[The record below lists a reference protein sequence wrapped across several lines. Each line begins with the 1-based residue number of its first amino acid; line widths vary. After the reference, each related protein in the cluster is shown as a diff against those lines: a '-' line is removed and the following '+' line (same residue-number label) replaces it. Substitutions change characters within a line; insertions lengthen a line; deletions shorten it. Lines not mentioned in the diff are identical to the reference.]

1 MQITK
6 LMIQNLLNPLGL
18 GLSHPCFS
26 YQLDSEKK
34 GDEQTAYQILAA
46 SKEELLTEER
56 ADLWN
61 SGKVQSTDNFAIP
74 YDGSELK
81 SRQEIYWRVRVWDAW
96 GQETEWSTASRFEL
110 GLLKESDWIA
120 GWIGQGDDFDGN
132 KATAPAFAG
141 SFQVRNIDTVKK
153 ARAYISGLGLFIASL
168 NGKPLSD
175 NLFEPG
181 ESEFNRR
188 VFYITYDIT
197 AFLSEGE
204 NVLGVILGNGQ
215 YENFAAAPV
224 MKMGDGTLC
233 WNHRYQ
239 KDDTVFLKNG
249 ICGNKK
255 LIVQVELT
263 RIDGTIETALV
274 SNETWKITDS
284 PITFQNWYGG
294 EDYDAQAALKNKGWD
309 MPCIDRTDWTN
320 AVPMAPPKGKLSARE
335 FLPIQIEKRW
345 RAKSVVQLPNGNW
358 LVDMGINFAGFPVL
372 KLKDTK
378 KYAGRK
384 VKMYPAE
391 ILKPD
396 GSGVDQASSTQSCDT
411 LFSCSVKD
419 CYTIAGT
426 GEEEWHPVFCYHG
439 FQYVEV
445 AGFPGIPTVDNFDGC
460 AVRVMNEKYSD
471 FKTNNDLLNKIN
483 EITDRSIE
491 SNMMSSF
498 TDCPQIEKLGWL
510 ETTHLMFS
518 AMAAGYDIRSWIPK
532 IVQDMQDAQISE
544 DILAVPP
551 MEADSKKYPGF
562 DFKRLS
568 NKETEGIGFIPA
580 IAPEYHRIGRLFKDP
595 NWGGAGIMTPW
606 YYYLEY
612 GDAGMLKS
620 AYPMMCGYLEHLKQS
635 AHNGILKGYAHMG
648 EWGQLNENTPVV
660 LVATCAFY
668 LQTVTVS
675 KVSQILGE
683 KEKEK
688 KYLKLAETIRAG
700 FYEDKECYQ
709 PDKETYGNDSQ
720 ASYGCALFSGIIKP
734 EKKEAALMK
743 LLEAIN
749 RAGDHLTSGEV
760 GLKQVFHAL
769 ASAGK
774 NDVVYRM
781 VMNPTEPSYRHHVD
795 QGLTTLPEFW
805 NYTELWN
812 GLGRSRNH
820 AMMGHV
826 KEWIF
831 RFVLGIKPLEPGYRK
846 IEMKPYIQEN
856 INSIKGSVFTVRG
869 KVKLSC
875 CEQKGGIEMEVV
887 IPVGS
892 RADIYIPCKPEEVL
906 SLEGEFGETGEV
918 LEEGYIRI
926 SNIPSGSYRWRVK
939 RRKV

>member
-1 MQITK
+1 MT
-6 LMIQNLLNPLGL
+6 QNLLNPLGI
-18 GLSHPCFS
+18 GIPNPCFS
-26 YQLDSEKK
+26 YQLASEKK

-46 SKEELLTEER
+46 SKEELLAEGR
-56 ADLWN
+56 ADLWD
-61 SGKVQSTDNFAIP
+61 SGKVLSKDNFVIP
-74 YDGSELK
+74 YEGEELT
-81 SRQEIYWRVRVWDAW
+81 SRQEICWKVRVWDAW
-96 GQETEWSTASRFEL
+96 GQVTKWSTMARFEL
-110 GLLKESDWIA
+110 GLLKENDWKA
-120 GWIGQGDDFDGN
+120 GWIGQGDDFDGD
-132 KATAPAFAG
+132 KAAAPALTG
-141 SFQVRNIDTVKK
+141 SFQVRNKAAIKK
-153 ARAYISGLGLFIASL
+153 ARAYISGLGLFLASM
-168 NGKPLSD
+168 NGNPLSD

-188 VFYITYDIT
+188 VFYLTYDIT
-197 AFLSEGE
+197 PFLSEGE

-224 MKMGDGTLC
+224 MKKGDGTLC
-233 WNHRYQ
+233 EDHRYQ
-239 KDDTVFLKNG
+239 KDDTIFLKNG

-255 LIVQVELT
+255 LTAQVELT
-263 RIDGTIETALV
+263 RMDGTVETALV
-274 SNETWKITDS
+274 SNEAWKITDS

-294 EDYDAQAALKNKGWD
+294 EDYDALAALKKTGWD
-309 MPCIDRTDWTN
+309 TPGIDRTEWRN
-320 AVPMAPPKGKLSARE
+320 AVPMAPPEGKLSARE
-335 FLPIQIEKRW
+335 FPPIQIAERW
-345 RAKSVVQLPNGNW
+345 KAKSVMQLPSGNW
-358 LVDMGINFAGFPVL
+358 LVDMGKNSAGFPVL
-372 KLKDTK
+372 KLKDTIK
-378 KYAGRK
+378 HAGRK
-384 VKMYPAE
+384 VELYPAE
-391 ILKPD
+391 IIKPD

-411 LFSCSVKD
+411 LFSCCVKD
-419 CYTIAGT
+419 SYTIAGT

-471 FKTNNDLLNKIN
+471 FKTDNDILNKIN

-518 AMAAGYDIRSWIPK
+518 SMAAGYDIRSWIPK

-551 MEADSKKYPGF
+551 MEEDSKKYPGF
-562 DFKRLS
+562 DFKRLL
-568 NKETEGIGFIPA
+568 NRETEDIGFMPA

-595 NWGGAGIMTPW
+595 NWGGACIMTPW

-612 GDAGMLKS
+612 GDIGMLKG
-620 AYPMMCGYLEHLKQS
+620 AYPMMCGYLEHLKKS
-635 AHNGILKGYAHMG
+635 AHNGVLKDYAHMG

-675 KVSQILGE
+675 EVSGILGVI
-683 KEKEK
+683 EK
-688 KYLKLAETIRAG
+688 KEQYLKLAQDIRAG

-709 PDKETYGNDSQ
+709 PDRETYGNDSQ
-720 ASYGCALFSGIIKP
+720 ASYGCVLFSGIIKP
-734 EKKEAALMK
+734 EKKDAALK
-743 LLEAIN
+743 KILDAVKKT
-749 RAGDHLTSGEV
+749 GDHLTSGEV

-769 ASAGK
+769 ASAGR
-774 NDVVYRM
+774 NDAVYRM
-781 VMNPTEPSYRHHVD
+781 VMNPTQPSYRHHVD

-826 KEWIF
+826 KEWIS
-831 RFVLGIKPLEPGYRK
+831 RFVLGIKPLEPGYSK
-846 IEMKPYIQEN
+846 LEIKPYIQEN
-856 INSIKGSVFTVRG
+856 IKTVKGSVFTVRG
-869 KVKLSC
+869 KVEMSC
-875 CEQKGGIEMEVV
+875 CEQEEGIELKAV

-892 RADIYIPCKPEEVL
+892 RADIYIPCR
-906 SLEGEFGETGEV
+906 SGEV
-918 LEEGYIRI
+918 LGLEGDFCENREALKEGYIRI
-926 SNIPSGSYRWRVK
+926 SNIPSGSYSWKVK
-939 RRKV
+939 TE